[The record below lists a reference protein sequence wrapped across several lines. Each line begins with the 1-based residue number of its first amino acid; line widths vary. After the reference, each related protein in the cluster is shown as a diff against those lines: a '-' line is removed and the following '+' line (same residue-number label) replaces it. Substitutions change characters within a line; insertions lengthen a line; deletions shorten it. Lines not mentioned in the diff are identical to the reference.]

1 MQALRRRS
9 TVRKQVDVLHHIAG
23 YFKHRLDKEGK
34 RELRQVIEEY
44 HRGLVPL
51 IAPLTLVN
59 HYVRLFE
66 VEYLQQ
72 QIYLNPH
79 PKELMLRNHVSRM
92 D

>member
-1 MQALRRRS
+1 M
-9 TVRKQVDVLHHIAG
+9 
-23 YFKHRLDKEGK
+23 RLDKGGGK

-72 QIYLNPH
+72 QIYLIH
-79 PKELMLRNHVSRM
+79 TRRN
-92 D
+92 